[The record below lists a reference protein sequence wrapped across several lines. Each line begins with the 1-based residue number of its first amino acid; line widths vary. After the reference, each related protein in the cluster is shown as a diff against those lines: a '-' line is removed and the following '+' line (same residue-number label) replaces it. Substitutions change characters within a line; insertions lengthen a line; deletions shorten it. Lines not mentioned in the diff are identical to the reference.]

1 MNLKLK
7 YYKTLIQHLPVLEQA
22 FQIKAVNWNKLL
34 NQNQSDKLFKDK
46 DYIAINR
53 LDIFNTQEQEL
64 FVLKILLWG
73 YPKGM
78 RGNNFSLIS
87 QSIEKI
93 VEILNDRRADLTTIQ
108 CSFSDIT
115 GLGLSTYSKFLYF
128 KKYTFGEYS
137 ALILDERLIKVF
149 QQNVFEEFETLKT
162 INSYNKEKMYMQYLE
177 IMHEQAANLNTKPE
191 NIEQFLF
198 LFGNHLKK

>member
-1 MNLKLK
+1 MTLELKD
-7 YYKTLIQHLPVLEQA
+7 YKTVIQHLPVLEQA
-22 FQIKAVNWNKLL
+22 FQIKAVNWKKFL
-34 NQNQSDKLFKDK
+34 NNYQYDKLFKDN
-46 DYIAINR
+46 DCITINR

-73 YPKGM
+73 YPRGM
-78 RGNNFSLIS
+78 RGNNFLWITK
-87 QSIEKI
+87 SIEKI
-93 VEILNDRRADLTTIQ
+93 VEILSDGRADLLTMQ
-108 CSFSDIT
+108 NSFSNIA

-128 KKYTFGEYS
+128 KKYAFGEYS

-149 QQNVFEEFETLKT
+149 QYNVFEEFETLKS
-162 INSYNKEKMYMQYLE
+162 INSYNKEKMYMLYLE

>member
-1 MNLKLK
+1 MRLKLND
-7 YYKTLIQHLPVLEQA
+7 YNTVIQHLPVLEQA
-22 FQIKAVNWNKLL
+22 FKIKAINWRKLL
-34 NQNQSDKLFKDK
+34 NNCQYDKIFKNND
-46 DYIAINR
+46 DITINR

-87 QSIEKI
+87 QFTEKI
-93 VEILNDRRADLTTIQ
+93 EEILNDRGADLTTIQ
-108 CSFSDIT
+108 GSFSDIT

-162 INSYNKEKMYMQYLE
+162 INSYNKEKMYMLYLE